1 MIGEQIGRVA
11 CHPKAKVDSLIV
23 SCIQTDQHPASLA
36 AEVCDGMAIALRDV
50 RDVPFGQRFNSIA
63 AVRAEQTD
71 AELTI
76 DDVLPLVRIGM
87 PMQLAQAARLEV
99 ENN

>member
-1 MIGEQIGRVA
+1 
-11 CHPKAKVDSLIV
+11 
-23 SCIQTDQHPASLA
+23 
-36 AEVCDGMAIALRDV
+36 
-50 RDVPFGQRFNSIA
+50 
-63 AVRAEQTD
+63 VRAEQTD

-99 ENN
+99 ENNARDCLRYGEAIGADPPFAAEFVNRVRLLGQ